1 MFPLLSL
8 AAVNLWRRNRRRSLL
23 SILAVA
29 SATVVFCAVM
39 VLPYVT
45 ERIAKEADASPRLVV
60 TNRNAMRYGLPESYA
75 EKIEKLPNVVAVN
88 RMVWFAGLYND
99 PHRQF
104 SSVAIDVDNLDV
116 IWPEYG
122 FDSTTIAGLKKY
134 RNGAVVGT
142 ALMQR
147 FGWKIGQQVAL
158 RSQLYPV
165 ELSFIIVGTYGGG
178 PDPTVFM
185 FQRDYLEEALHHPGR
200 VDMIWVRRS
209 SLAVADRIASK
220 IDSTFHNSGTETETE
235 TEKTFLVTFM
245 VRFQSLGRLIQA
257 VGLCAVLAIALAV
270 LNGASMTLRE
280 RRHEIAVLR
289 TVGFTTLPIVVSFVV
304 EASSTALLGG
314 IAGTLLASAGMN
326 AARGM
331 TGVLGPALSVGV
343 PYPVML
349 GGIAMAMLIGII
361 SALVPTI
368 AALRSSVA
376 SSLRHPV

>member
-1 MFPLLSL
+1 
-8 AAVNLWRRNRRRSLL
+8 
-23 SILAVA
+23 
-29 SATVVFCAVM
+29 
-39 VLPYVT
+39 
-45 ERIAKEADASPRLVV
+45 
-60 TNRNAMRYGLPESYA
+60 
-75 EKIEKLPNVVAVN
+75 VN
-88 RMVWFAGLYND
+88 RMVWFAGLYSD

-104 SSVAIDVDNLDV
+104 SSVAIDGDNPDI

-165 ELSFIIVGTYGGG
+165 ELNFIIVGSYGGG

-185 FQRDYLEEALHHPGR
+185 FRRDYLEEALHNPGR
-200 VDMIWVRRS
+200 VDMIWVRCS

-235 TEKTFLVTFM
+235 TEKAFLVTFM

-289 TVGFTTLPIVVSFVV
+289 TVGFTNLPIVISFVA
-304 EASSTALLGG
+304 EASSSALLGG
-314 IAGTLLASAGMN
+314 IAGTLLASAGVN
-326 AARGM
+326 AARGA

-343 PYPVML
+343 PFPVML
-349 GGIAMAMLIGII
+349 GGIAMAMSIGII

-376 SSLRHPV
+376 SSLRHLA

>member
-104 SSVAIDVDNLDV
+104 STVAIDVDNPDV

-185 FQRDYLEEALHHPGR
+185 FRRDYLEEALHNRGR
-200 VDMIWVRRS
+200 VDMIWASVERIITKLDKMPINEIALGLQKAMSDLDLTLVSARGTLDNASTIVGPNSPQGQQLDSTLEEVRRAARS
-209 SLAVADRIASK
+209 
-220 IDSTFHNSGTETETE
+220 
-235 TEKTFLVTFM
+235 
-245 VRFQSLGRLIQA
+245 VR
-257 VGLCAVLAIALAV
+257 VLADYLD
-270 LNGASMTLRE
+270 
-280 RRHEIAVLR
+280 
-289 TVGFTTLPIVVSFVV
+289 
-304 EASSTALLGG
+304 
-314 IAGTLLASAGMN
+314 
-326 AARGM
+326 
-331 TGVLGPALSVGV
+331 
-343 PYPVML
+343 
-349 GGIAMAMLIGII
+349 
-361 SALVPTI
+361 
-368 AALRSSVA
+368 
-376 SSLRHPV
+376 RHPEALIRGKKGEAK